1 MSLVNNV
8 KCTLNASVAIGAST
22 VQVIKAVAP
31 HQDPPTDGVITL
43 IDNIANPN
51 NIEVI
56 AYTGRTDN
64 TTYWTL
70 TGVSKAQE
78 GTTDQAWSA
87 GDVIFQD
94 VTAAFLNVTART
106 SVAQTWTANQT
117 FPAQSIASSVLADAG
132 LRSLSSLVGI
142 SGSMIYAT
150 TEDAYAITPSTAYGR
165 GLLNTV
171 DADTLVTALA
181 LTLNDISEGTTD
193 GGTGNI
199 GLGNTALSSITS
211 GSYNVAIGTAAG
223 NNLTSG
229 SNNTLL
235 GRQAGSILDTD
246 NAVAVGYEAGKAST
260 AALTAIG
267 TYALDANTSGTL
279 NTAVGINALGQNTTG
294 QRNTAIGDGADANRT
309 TGDRNIT
316 VGANAGSGSGS
327 RSVAVGNSSGGNGD
341 DRVAIGDSAGT
352 ADGGSLGI
360 AIGTQALAADASA
373 GTIGIGYQAGMA
385 ITTAVGNSLVGY
397 QAGKGITSAGNTV
410 FGYNALSATEVSG
423 VTENVAIGYDALQFH
438 TTGGLNT
445 ALGHSALAASTSG
458 TRNTAL
464 GSGAGAAVTTGDNN
478 TFMGA
483 AAGGNVTSGSSNII
497 IGDTVSASEA
507 DGDFQLNI
515 GGLIRGNLQAAKINL
530 GEDVS
535 EILSLK
541 GYQID
546 DTVLGKVSVGSMH
559 LTSNAIPG
567 TVASHNYITDSIG
580 ASKYETNGATH
591 TFSGAPAPDLTP
603 VTAGSFSLF
612 KWYRI
617 LTTGTTDFTLIGAPD
632 SNVGTYFLATGVGA
646 GTGTA
651 ALRRIT
657 WTDYLS
663 MDADGN
669 VAIPNGN
676 LDVTGTATAT
686 DFTISGAGTLT
697 ASATTDL
704 IITAVDDL
712 RLKTGNGAR
721 EAVGF
726 YDDGASVS
734 ATFGGNVD
742 VTGTMT
748 ATSLDIGGTLVTAT
762 ATELNLL
769 GSVIYGEATDNAIA
783 IGDTLQAWYAT
794 DSASLQVGYGSIWG
808 DTDTAFNYLRM
819 GVNIHVDASGFWK
832 HINTGY
838 APYVDFSANSGDI
851 TFFGTTSEV
860 GGTNVSLDTVLKLAS
875 NGDISFYEDTGTTA
889 KLFWDASAESL
900 GIGSTDLTSYATKL
914 GIKGS
919 ETNLRLLL
927 ENTVGERWEL
937 NSASS
942 GKFYIG
948 NSSANVVILDSAG
961 NVGIG
966 TTSPAAKLDVNG
978 TLACD
983 GFTSTGIDDNATS
996 TAITIDAS
1004 ENVGIGVV
1012 PESDWGSAYSAMQ
1025 IGSYGTLFSETPTTS
1040 GRALVLGHNAK
1051 YTTDWHY
1058 IRTDE
1063 ASIHIEGDGQ
1073 HIFKVAPSGTADSAI
1088 SWTTGLTIENNADV
1102 NVNTGNL
1109 VIGTSGKGIDFSADG
1124 NAAGMTSEVL
1134 DDYEEGTHALALTPA
1149 TSGSITLNTSY
1160 DTLKYVKIGN
1170 LVFVSGRVEVSSVS
1184 SPVGGVGFSLP
1195 FAAAATPNGR
1205 TASAVTFRGL
1215 DIPAAAFNIAITVN
1229 GGASSAYLSTSE
1241 DNTANWPA
1249 IDGTAFSGDERF
1261 YFSLTYQTD

>member
-966 TTSPAAKLDVNG
+966 TTSPTVALQVEDTDYHQIYAKGKSTVGGIRIGNSVYDNGFIYYDNGANMLFNTNG
-978 TLACD
+978 TEKMR
-983 GFTSTGIDDNATS
+983 IDSAG
-996 TAITIDAS
+996 
-1004 ENVGIGVV
+1004 NVGIGTSSPDDKLSIHGLSHDLGSNTFSNLDADLGIHGPNDGRALEWVHGLSLSNATEYVWYAWTISGGWSGHSV
-1012 PESDWGSAYSAMQ
+1012 PGFLEVTAHVSGKHATGAEVEKYSILIPNNHTQSASCGLSQSFVDKVYEKRIAVGAYTCSLTGAFYYKDDCVSHDGGTLYARFAVLSRETRFTIYSKY
-1025 IGSYGTLFSETPTTS
+1025 IGSSGGSYSPQFSYLGKSTNVLYDPTTS
-1040 GRALVLGHNAK
+1040 NTALVINLG
-1051 YTTDWHY
+1051 
-1058 IRTDE
+1058 
-1063 ASIHIEGDGQ
+1063 G
-1073 HIFKVAPSGTADSAI
+1073 GT
-1088 SWTTGLTIENNADV
+1088 L
-1102 NVNTGNL
+1102 
-1109 VIGTSGKGIDFSADG
+1109 
-1124 NAAGMTSEVL
+1124 
-1134 DDYEEGTHALALTPA
+1134 
-1149 TSGSITLNTSY
+1149 
-1160 DTLKYVKIGN
+1160 
-1170 LVFVSGRVEVSSVS
+1170 
-1184 SPVGGVGFSLP
+1184 
-1195 FAAAATPNGR
+1195 
-1205 TASAVTFRGL
+1205 
-1215 DIPAAAFNIAITVN
+1215 
-1229 GGASSAYLSTSE
+1229 
-1241 DNTANWPA
+1241 
-1249 IDGTAFSGDERF
+1249 
-1261 YFSLTYQTD
+1261 

>member
-961 NVGIG
+961 NVEV
-966 TTSPAAKLDVNG
+966 K
-978 TLACD
+978 
-983 GFTSTGIDDNATS
+983 
-996 TAITIDAS
+996 
-1004 ENVGIGVV
+1004 
-1012 PESDWGSAYSAMQ
+1012 
-1025 IGSYGTLFSETPTTS
+1025 
-1040 GRALVLGHNAK
+1040 
-1051 YTTDWHY
+1051 
-1058 IRTDE
+1058 
-1063 ASIHIEGDGQ
+1063 
-1073 HIFKVAPSGTADSAI
+1073 
-1088 SWTTGLTIENNADV
+1088 
-1102 NVNTGNL
+1102 TGNL

-1134 DDYEEGTHALALTPA
+1134 DDYETGTYTPA
-1149 TSGSITLNTSY
+1149 WQNITVGNGTNTGTYVKVGNVVTVTANLILGSTSVVGSNVNVSLPFTNTGLGSAGSGRLRVGSITYPAWGEL
-1160 DTLKYVKIGN
+1160 
-1170 LVFVSGRVEVSSVS
+1170 
-1184 SPVGGVGFSLP
+1184 
-1195 FAAAATPNGR
+1195 
-1205 TASAVTFRGL
+1205 TAGQ
-1215 DIPAAAFNIAITVN
+1215 TV
-1229 GGASSAYLSTSE
+1229 L
-1241 DNTANWPA
+1241 WFKVL
-1249 IDGTAFSGDERF
+1249 FSGSTILVPSTISATNPGTWTTGDAIH
-1261 YFSLTYQTD
+1261 LTITYVTA

>member
-423 VTENVAIGYDALQFH
+423 VTENVAIGYDALQLH

-889 KLFWDASAESL
+889 KLFWDASAEYL
-900 GIGSTDLTSYATKL
+900 GIGTSSPNSKL
-914 GIKGS
+914 HVYEG
-919 ETNLRLLL
+919 
-927 ENTVGERWEL
+927 
-937 NSASS
+937 SS
-942 GKFYIG
+942 GEARVRIG
-948 NSSANVVILDSAG
+948 NTDGEASLISNNDILYVLADTQVFKNQAGSSEYMHIDSGG

-966 TTSPAAKLDVNG
+966 TSSPNSKLHVYEGSSGEARVRIGNTDGEASLIANG
-978 TLACD
+978 DTLYVLAD
-983 GFTSTGIDDNATS
+983 TQVFKNQAGSSEYMRIDSSGNVLVGTTAGVGSGETGVIVQKNNGIS
-996 TAITIDAS
+996 TATFT
-1004 ENVGIGVV
+1004 
-1012 PESDWGSAYSAMQ
+1012 YQ
-1025 IGSYGTLFSETPTTS
+1025 I
-1040 GRALVLGHNAK
+1040 N
-1051 YTTDWHY
+1051 
-1058 IRTDE
+1058 
-1063 ASIHIEGDGQ
+1063 
-1073 HIFKVAPSGTADSAI
+1073 VAPSS
-1088 SWTTGLTIENNADV
+1088 SQV
-1102 NVNTGNL
+1102 
-1109 VIGTSGKGIDFSADG
+1109 
-1124 NAAGMTSEVL
+1124 
-1134 DDYEEGTHALALTPA
+1134 
-1149 TSGSITLNTSY
+1149 ITL
-1160 DTLKYVKIGN
+1160 DTGGIIGVN
-1170 LVFVSGRVEVSSVS
+1170 KMYFNVDVSAGFYGNSVSGTGTYRGQVSGYS
-1184 SPVGGVGFSLP
+1184 G
-1195 FAAAATPNGR
+1195 AAAASYQR
-1205 TASAVTFRGL
+1205 VT
-1215 DIPAAAFNIAITVN
+1215 DIVNIASNGSFTLAAGANTMTLTVVNTSTNPAYGKMGVASFTIT
-1229 GGASSAYLSTSE
+1229 
-1241 DNTANWPA
+1241 W
-1249 IDGTAFSGDERF
+1249 
-1261 YFSLTYQTD
+1261 Q